1 MNDKIRDPITTISR
15 MISIV
20 LKVFFF
26 CIYFLI
32 SFIKFSAHPQFSTR
46 AVIVQQVKMLGD
58 PGVIPGYIWQVKST
72 SEKKHCM
79 YFWLGG
85 SALKL

>member
-1 MNDKIRDPITTISR
+1 MNDKIREPITTISR

-32 SFIKFSAHPQFSTR
+32 SFMKFSAHPQFSTR
-46 AVIVQQVKMLGD
+46 AVVVQQVKMQGD
-58 PGVIPGYIWQVKST
+58 PGVIPGYIWQVKS
-72 SEKKHCM
+72 SGEKEYSV